1 MFWRILAVRRALSPR
16 PAMSPSMWPG
26 MAMSSMGSDM
36 RSLVGRN
43 LPKEKVKLTF
53 KYMFSLTQS
62 GIHKDYIIRE
72 TEYGKGHYGV
82 CVCVCA
88 YAQDPILQKSHLQK
102 SLTKQ
107 MCFLQKR
114 KIISFGRL
122 SMERAIT
129 KYVCVCAYAQ
139 DPILEKSLVQCQA
152 AQLCL
157 RKMWSLKNIVMFAK
171 EPATNVFFWQKRR
184 LAQSLKLRSLG
195 V

>member
-26 MAMSSMGSDM
+26 MAMSSMGSEM

-43 LPKEKVKLTF
+43 LSKEKVKLTF

-88 YAQDPILQKSHLQK
+88 YAQELILQKSHFQK

-114 KIISFGRL
+114 RIISFGRL

-129 KYVCVCAYAQ
+129 GYVCVCAYAQ
-139 DPILEKSLVQCQA
+139 DPIFKKSLLQKI
-152 AQLCL
+152 LL
-157 RKMWSLKNIVMFAK
+157 NF
-171 EPATNVFFWQKRR
+171 FFWQKRR
-184 LAQSLKLRSLG
+184 LAQSPKFRYRVAKTHRISYLYMSFSSK
-195 V
+195 VTYI